1 MTDSPKP
8 RPRPAPHPRPDRP
21 ESERPEPE
29 PETQEPRTT
38 RAERRRAERR
48 ARSRRGIIVA
58 VISVGLAGGVATY
71 FVVQA
76 QGQPAPRAEASATP
90 TPTPTPT
97 VAAGAGAL
105 IAQPDVA
112 TAFIAGAVSDIV
124 AVTSYDYRTLD
135 EALSN
140 GLAVTTGT
148 YRESYQSA
156 MTGAV
161 AENARRNHTVQTFDV
176 LRVGIGAIT
185 ANGTEARVLI
195 FGKEHVTDD
204 TEQTA
209 VDDTPVTLCATIRRQ
224 GNSYLIS
231 DLVEGANAGVP
242 PGTSELPVAAE
253 AGRAE
258 VVNMLTYRRS
268 DFAIDYARALAGAT
282 GGLQRQIVLDAPR
295 TKTAISSGR
304 YDLRGSVTAVAVERA
319 TGDTVTLLVAATG
332 TQVDDNGNETQAT
345 NGQYEV
351 TVDNMAGS
359 WLTSAITPI
368 VVG

>member
-58 VISVGLAGGVATY
+58 AISVGLAGGVATY

-76 QGQPAPRAEASATP
+76 QGQPAPRAEASA
-90 TPTPTPT
+90 TPTPT

-224 GNSYLIS
+224 GNRYLS
-231 DLVEGANAGVP
+231 
-242 PGTSELPVAAE
+242 
-253 AGRAE
+253 
-258 VVNMLTYRRS
+258 
-268 DFAIDYARALAGAT
+268 
-282 GGLQRQIVLDAPR
+282 
-295 TKTAISSGR
+295 AISSR
-304 YDLRGSVTAVAVERA
+304 VPTPECHRARASSPSPLR
-319 TGDTVTLLVAATG
+319 
-332 TQVDDNGNETQAT
+332 
-345 NGQYEV
+345 
-351 TVDNMAGS
+351 
-359 WLTSAITPI
+359 P
-368 VVG
+368 VGPKS